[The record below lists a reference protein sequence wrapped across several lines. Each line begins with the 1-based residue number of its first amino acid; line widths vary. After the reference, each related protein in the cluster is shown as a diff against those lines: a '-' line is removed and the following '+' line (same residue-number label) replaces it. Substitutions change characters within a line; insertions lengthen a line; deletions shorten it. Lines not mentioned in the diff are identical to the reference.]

1 MKQVDKVYSRLS
13 INDKTAQLFGFYPN
27 ELITDGKLDLE
38 LCRQKIPYGVGH
50 ICQCTS
56 SLDMDADQIRQ
67 FVKDIQDY
75 LMNETPAGI
84 PAIVH
89 DEALAGLTAKGAT
102 SYPQSIGIAC
112 TWNPD
117 LLKQKTT
124 LTAEKMRA
132 VGQQLALSP
141 MVDLIR
147 NANWS
152 RIEES
157 CGEDPYLTAAMG
169 TAFVQGLQS
178 KGFKEGV
185 AATTKHFL
193 GYGGANTLPWKE
205 IYEEV
210 LYPHEAIIRTA
221 GSTSL
226 MTSYDKFRSQYAV
239 ASDTLIQ
246 HILRGYLHYDGLV
259 VTDYYAMNQNDGSR
273 TLENQK
279 RYAIEAIKAGN
290 DLELPD
296 NECYRF
302 IPQLIEEGLLTE
314 ADIEP
319 SVKRALLM
327 KARAG
332 LLDKNPKLYE
342 EGPLDLDPAESRQT
356 AYELA
361 TQSIV
366 LLKNKGLLPLAEGQS
381 VAVVG
386 PNANSSWS
394 MLGDYTFQC
403 MQKFFF
409 NHEVDEN
416 ALTVETFL
424 DAFSAKYPGRVTY
437 ERGCDWSS
445 INDMQIMK
453 SGDQRARLLPVRRL
467 ESSDPTDWKS
477 AIKLASESDV
487 IIAAM
492 GENIFL
498 CGENR
503 SRSSIRLP
511 GEQERFVKEL
521 IATGKPVILVLFG
534 GRPMVI
540 DEIASG
546 CAAII
551 EAWYPG
557 EEGAN
562 ALTDILTGAVNPSG
576 KLCVSYPR
584 TEAQELYCYNN
595 AVEPEK
601 VAWPF
606 GFGLS
611 YSSFKYSGI
620 KIEEDIVI
628 LDSASS
634 KDQGQGKNQGQS
646 SASAANDDTKLNSVS
661 NAALGNGENPGSSI
675 TVPTNTEWISVSCDV
690 TNTSN
695 TAGTEIV
702 QLYASPASGQP
713 LKPLQLKGFTRVALA
728 PGETTRVTFR
738 LALDQLAWFTVNK
751 TPDGSSALSNNGG
764 SSSDDSALS
773 TGGTSRGSYYDIENN
788 PAGYWTISDGSYTLS
803 IGTSSATLPVSATL
817 TLTGNPVKKQLR
829 NHYFADTF
837 SPLAS
842 K

>member
-1 MKQVDKVYSRLS
+1 MFFASCSTPEDQAEKQLMKQVDRVYSRLS
-13 INDKTAQLFGFYPN
+13 INEKAAQLFGFYPN

-75 LMNETPAGI
+75 LINETPAGI
-84 PAIVH
+84 PAIIH
-89 DEALAGLTAKGAT
+89 DEALAGVTAKGAT

-112 TWNPD
+112 TWNPG

-141 MVDLIR
+141 MVDLVR

-157 CGEDPYLTAAMG
+157 CGEDSYLTAAMG

-178 KGFKEGV
+178 KGLKEGV

-259 VTDYYAMNQNDGSR
+259 VTDYYAMNQNDNSGNPES
-273 TLENQK
+273 LK

-290 DLELPD
+290 DLEFPND
-296 NECYRF
+296 ECYRL
-302 IPQLIEEGLLTE
+302 IPQLIEEGALTE
-314 ADIEP
+314 KDIEP

-332 LLDKNPKLYE
+332 LLDKDPKLFE
-342 EGPLDLDPAESRQT
+342 EGPLDLDPSESRQT

-361 TQSIV
+361 AQSIV
-366 LLKNKGLLPLAEGQS
+366 LLKNNGELPLAEGKT

-386 PNANSSWS
+386 PNANSIWS
-394 MLGDYTFQC
+394 MLGDYTFQS

-409 NHEVDEN
+409 NHDVDES
-416 ALTVETFL
+416 ALPVETFL
-424 DAFSAKYPGRVTY
+424 EAFSAKYPGKVAY

-453 SGDQRARLLPVRRL
+453 GGDARTRLLPVRRL
-467 ESSDPTDWKS
+467 ESDERTDWDAAVS
-477 AIKLASESDV
+477 LASESDIV
-487 IIAAM
+487 IAAM
-492 GENIFL
+492 GENVFL

-511 GEQERFVKEL
+511 GEQEQFVKDL
-521 IATGKPVILVLFG
+521 IATGKPVVLVMFG

-540 DEIASG
+540 DAIADG

-562 ALTDILTGAVNPSG
+562 ALTDILNGTVNPSG

-584 TEAQELYCYNN
+584 TEAGELYCYNN
-595 AVEPEK
+595 QVEPEK

-611 YSSFKYSGI
+611 YSAFKYSDI
-620 KIEEDIVI
+620 KIEEDITK

-634 KDQGQGKNQGQS
+634 KNQSPATQ
-646 SASAANDDTKLNSVS
+646 TTVS
-661 NAALGNGENPGSSI
+661 
-675 TVPTNTEWISVSCDV
+675 TNTEWISVSCNV

-728 PGETTRVTFR
+728 PGETSRVTFR
-738 LALDQLAWFTVNK
+738 LALDQLAWFTVNN
-751 TPDGSSALSNNGG
+751 TPDGS
-764 SSSDDSALS
+764 
-773 TGGTSRGSYYDIENN
+773 SRGSYYDIENN